1 MALSLFFPA
10 FSSVKPD
17 TGLAGEAQA
26 QAAVGAAVHRGED
39 DGGVGL
45 APPQGGEL
53 IQRPLG
59 QRVGGGGDGQ
69 GDQRLIGVEPGVD
82 GAQVVDLHGL
92 DGLDGLPGDEVVFP
106 SSVIF
111 RLWNSTLSHIP
122 LAPMPFLIVILTCP
136 S

>member
-1 MALSLFFPA
+1 MTGTLRICGSASAQPFFLLV
-10 FSSVKPD
+10 VKFVGLIL
-17 TGLAGEAQA
+17 GLAGEAQA

-82 GAQVVDLHGL
+82 GA
-92 DGLDGLPGDEVVFP
+92 
-106 SSVIF
+106 
-111 RLWNSTLSHIP
+111 RW
-122 LAPMPFLIVILTCP
+122 LTFTAWMGSMASREMRWCW
-136 S
+136 